1 LEMSA
6 PMFLYHVR
14 DGRLQ
19 GYSDN
24 GTQAVHIITKPTDS
38 LVP

>member
-1 LEMSA
+1 
-6 PMFLYHVR
+6 MFLYHVR
-14 DGRLQ
+14 EHSLQ

-24 GTQAVHIITKPTDS
+24 GTQAVHIITQPTDP